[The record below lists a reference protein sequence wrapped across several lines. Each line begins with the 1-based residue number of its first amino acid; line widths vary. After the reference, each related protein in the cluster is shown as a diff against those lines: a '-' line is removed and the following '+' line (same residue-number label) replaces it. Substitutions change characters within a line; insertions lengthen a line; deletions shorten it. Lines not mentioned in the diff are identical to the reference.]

1 MIVLAGKNNLV
12 VHLLNYL
19 ASCQEINNLVAIC
32 NKTDKGI
39 DIWQMSL
46 RKKAINLGFMEII
59 NICVV

>member
-39 DIWQMSL
+39 DTWQMLL
-46 RKKAINLGFMEII
+46 RKKTINFRVMEII
-59 NICVV
+59 NKCVV